1 MHRLVQSLLM
11 ESVTESF
18 VFSKRKHRHSDGVLM
33 ESTIYV
39 FLICFLLDLFI
50 PVEAHV
56 ARQDCHVIYS
66 VINMFELLFV
76 F

>member
-18 VFSKRKHRHSDGVLM
+18 VFSKRSDGVLM